1 MTDRIYSNQSSTL
14 FSTFYLTQMLVCRP
28 LIPSTYPTSPAEP
41 ISPQDSPPIQPAL
54 DPAIVICIEAAKSC
68 ASMVDF
74 QLRQGLPHY
83 HPPNIINVSYI
94 CAGIF
99 LLVGW
104 NLKVQEKA
112 SRNRG
117 TQDLKPP
124 LAQRV
129 EENIAQAKIFIQALE
144 ALKHRWEVVDS
155 LL

>member
-1 MTDRIYSNQSSTL
+1 MTNRVYSNQSSTL

-28 LIPSTYPTSPAEP
+28 LIPSTHPTSAAEP
-41 ISPQDSPPIQPAL
+41 ISPRDSSPIQPAL
-54 DPAIVICIEAAKSC
+54 DPAIVCIEAAKSC
-68 ASMVDF
+68 ASMVDC
-74 QLRQGLPHY
+74 QLRQGLWHY

-129 EENIAQAKIFIQALE
+129 EEHIAHAKTFVRALE
-144 ALKHRWEVVDS
+144 ALKPRWEVVDS